1 MTRRKSITTITLCAL
16 FGLVIGGLFSCE
28 QSEGTYEV
36 DGMTI
41 QLFEFEGCQYL
52 KTSVK
57 GGYSVTHKGN
67 CNNPIHKSNN
77 PY

>member
-16 FGLVIGGLFSCE
+16 FGLVIGGLFGCKKP
-28 QSEGTYEV
+28 QRTYKV
-36 DGMTI
+36 DGITI
-41 QLFEFEGCQYL
+41 QLFDFDGCQYL

-67 CNNPIHKSNN
+67 CNNPIHRR
-77 PY
+77 